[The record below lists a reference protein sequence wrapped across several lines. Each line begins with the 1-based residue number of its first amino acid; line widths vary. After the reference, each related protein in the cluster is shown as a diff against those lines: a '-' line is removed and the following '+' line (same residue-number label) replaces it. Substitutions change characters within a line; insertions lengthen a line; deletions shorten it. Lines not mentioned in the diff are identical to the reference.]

1 MSPSLEAETMN
12 FRFWDFR
19 VKEMV
24 LLLAVAVVVDE
35 NEWIVRVKKVLLVRP
50 IRPSILSD
58 CGVHQTVV
66 ASKMKCI
73 AVSVCDCECLR
84 SLGVVDWVRRGMG
97 FGYGYGLI
105 EIERLGTREVRRGKE
120 NRGTLFLFFFWV
132 LLGVGEPRGII
143 SFDYSC

>member
-12 FRFWDFR
+12 FPFWDFR

-97 FGYGYGLI
+97 FGYGYGYGSI
-105 EIERLGTREVRRGKE
+105 EIERLGTREGRRGKE
-120 NRGTLFLFFFWV
+120 NMGTLFLFF
-132 LLGVGEPRGII
+132 LGVVVGGGATWHYFIRL
-143 SFDYSC
+143 

>member
-97 FGYGYGLI
+97 FGYGYGYGLI

-120 NRGTLFLFFFWV
+120 NRGTLFLFF
-132 LLGVGEPRGII
+132 LGVVGGGGATWHYFIRL
-143 SFDYSC
+143 

>member
-97 FGYGYGLI
+97 YGYGLI

-120 NRGTLFLFFFWV
+120 NRGTLFLFF
-132 LLGVGEPRGII
+132 LGVVGGGGATWHYFIRL
-143 SFDYSC
+143 

>member
-12 FRFWDFR
+12 FPFWDFR

-97 FGYGYGLI
+97 FGYGYGYGLI

-120 NRGTLFLFFFWV
+120 NRGTLFLFF
-132 LLGVGEPRGII
+132 LGVVGGGGATWHYFIRL
-143 SFDYSC
+143 

>member
-50 IRPSILSD
+50 IRPSILSE

-97 FGYGYGLI
+97 FGFGFGYGYGY
-105 EIERLGTREVRRGKE
+105 GYG
-120 NRGTLFLFFFWV
+120 
-132 LLGVGEPRGII
+132 
-143 SFDYSC
+143 